1 MCCCCY
7 IPNASRSP
15 RGQPTDNQL
24 PCYPSTLQRYSDMHF
39 SLDSELVPVFSNQVS
54 YMTHLP
60 NPAELLVS
68 NIDVSK
74 EFSLVVHGTPL
85 KVLQY
90 FTGKFMRLGAPV
102 RCQQAHPSMAAGKS
116 CSSNA
121 ECGANYHCS
130 IAGTCEIN
138 PPFIPPY

>member
-1 MCCCCY
+1 
-7 IPNASRSP
+7 
-15 RGQPTDNQL
+15 
-24 PCYPSTLQRYSDMHF
+24 MHF

-85 KVLQY
+85 GVLQY

-102 RCQQAHPSMAAGKS
+102 Q
-116 CSSNA
+116 CS
-121 ECGANYHCS
+121 
-130 IAGTCEIN
+130 
-138 PPFIPPY
+138 